1 MSSIRVLVVDDSA
14 FLRRALPLLLESDP
28 LIQVVGTAANGVEA
42 VQQVKALHPD
52 VVTLDVLMPIMDGL
66 TALKIIMRE
75 APTAV
80 VMISATTGE
89 STLEALE
96 ALALGAVEVVMKP
109 SGSASLDIGSNRAE
123 LVRVVKSAARA
134 TVTPIT
140 PGDLTRDKFRS
151 LIQGLTRSQQPNQA
165 ASAATLGHAD
175 GARRLVAIA
184 ASTGGPAAL
193 QEILP
198 HLPGDLGAGIVI
210 VQHIAAGFTRPL
222 ADRLDKLSAITI
234 VEATDGM
241 PIQPGVALLCP
252 AMVHLTVERS
262 LTGLVARL
270 SDQPFSAPYRPSAD
284 VLFRSIAAA
293 CAPQTCAVILTG
305 MGDDGALGMRAI
317 HEAGGWTVAQDQQ
330 SCVIYGMPRR
340 AVELGGVHVSL
351 GLDHI
356 AQEIVRVTRGV
367 AR

>member
-1 MSSIRVLVVDDSA
+1 VSSIRVLVVDDSA
-14 FLRRALPLLLESDP
+14 FLRRAVLLLLESDP

-80 VMISATTGE
+80 VMISATTGDG
-89 STLEALE
+89 TLEALE

-109 SGSASLDIGSNRAE
+109 SGSASLDIGSKRAE
-123 LVRVVKSAARA
+123 LVRAVKSAARA

-151 LIQGLTRSQQPNQA
+151 LMQGAPRSQQPDQPPP
-165 ASAATLGHAD
+165 ATVAPSNGV
-175 GARRLVAIA
+175 RRLVAIA

-198 HLPGDLGAGIVI
+198 QLPADLGAGIVI

-222 ADRLDKLSAITI
+222 VERLDKLSAITI

-252 AMVHLTVERS
+252 ATVHLTIERS
-262 LTGLVARL
+262 PTGLVARL
-270 SDQPFSAPYRPSAD
+270 SDQPASAPYRPSAD
-284 VLFRSIAAA
+284 VLFRSIASA
-293 CAPQTCAVILTG
+293 CAPQACAVILTG

-317 HEAGGWTVAQDQQ
+317 HEAGGWTVAQDEQ

-351 GLDHI
+351 GLDQI